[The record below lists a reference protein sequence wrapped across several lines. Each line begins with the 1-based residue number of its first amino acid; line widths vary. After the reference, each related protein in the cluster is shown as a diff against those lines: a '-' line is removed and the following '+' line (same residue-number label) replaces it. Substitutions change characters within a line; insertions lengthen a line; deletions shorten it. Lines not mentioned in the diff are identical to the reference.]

1 MRVDDA
7 PMAWFSTA
15 RAKARKLSEI
25 KDFQIHDLRRTAST
39 GITRLGFP
47 RFVADR
53 ILNHTE
59 QGVGRVYDRN
69 DYLREKTEALEAWAL
84 HLEHVTGQ
92 GGNVVTLAK
101 A

>member
-1 MRVDDA
+1 M
-7 PMAWFSTA
+7 TA
-15 RAKARKLSEI
+15 FGTVRGNVRKLSKIE
-25 KDFQIHDLRRTAST
+25 DFQIHDLRRTAST

-53 ILNHTE
+53 VLNHTE

-69 DYLREKTEALEAWAL
+69 DYLREKTEALEAWAR
-84 HLEHVTGQ
+84 HLEHVTGR